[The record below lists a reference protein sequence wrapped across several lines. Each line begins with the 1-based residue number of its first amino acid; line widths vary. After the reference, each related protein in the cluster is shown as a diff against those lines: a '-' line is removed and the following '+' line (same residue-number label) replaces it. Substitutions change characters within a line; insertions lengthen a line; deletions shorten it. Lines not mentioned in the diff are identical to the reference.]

1 MKLHHLLAL
10 IAATVILGSAIA
22 ASAQPSNT
30 AAAPIT
36 SAPVYVPDYSKA
48 GQLLPDHVLDFDA
61 NSKSVDAKEGDDFAH
76 FTFNFT
82 NVSGGLV
89 AVLNVHPSCGC
100 TTAEMPPTPW
110 LLPAGTNAYIKLNVN
125 LEGKQGIL
133 FKSATFTT
141 DKGRRDLML
150 RINISPAP
158 PVKLTEEQMVAGIA
172 ASKVDRQAVFKGDC
186 ATCHIAKSQGLYG
199 DQLYKAICAI
209 CHEAEPRATMVP
221 DLGHL
226 KVPTN
231 EEFWRTWITYGK
243 PGSLMPAF
251 ANTQGGPLSD
261 FQIATL
267 SKYLCEI
274 HPSTVTNV
282 AQ

>member
-1 MKLHHLLAL
+1 MNLHRPLAL
-10 IAATVILGSAIA
+10 IAVTVFFASAIA
-22 ASAQPSNT
+22 ANAQSNNVVAT
-30 AAAPIT
+30 PA
-36 SAPVYVPDYSKA
+36 VYVPDYSHA

-61 NSKSVDAKEGDDFAH
+61 TSKSTDATEGDGFAH

-82 NVSGGLV
+82 NVSGAMV

-158 PVKLTEEQMVAGIA
+158 PMKLSGEQMAAGIA

-221 DLGHL
+221 DLAHL

-231 EEFWRTWITYGK
+231 VEFWKTWITYGK

-267 SKYLCEI
+267 AQYLSEI
-274 HPSTVTNV
+274 HPSTVTNA

>member
-1 MKLHHLLAL
+1 MKLHRLVAL
-10 IAATVILGSAIA
+10 IAVAGIFGSALA
-22 ASAQPSNT
+22 ASAQSSNVVAT
-30 AAAPIT
+30 
-36 SAPVYVPDYSKA
+36 APVYVPDYSHA
-48 GQLLPDHVLDFDA
+48 GQPLPDHILDFNA
-61 NSKSVDAKEGDDFAH
+61 TSQTVDAREGDDFAH

-82 NVSGGLV
+82 NVSGGLI

-158 PVKLTEEQMVAGIA
+158 AVKLSGEQMAAGIA
-172 ASKVDRQAVFKGDC
+172 AAKVDRQAVFQGDC
-186 ATCHIAKSQGLYG
+186 ATCHIGKSQGLYG

-221 DLGHL
+221 DLAHL

-251 ANTQGGPLSD
+251 ANSQRGPLSD

-267 SKYLCEI
+267 SRYLAQI
-274 HPSTVTNV
+274 HPSTATNI

>member
-1 MKLHHLLAL
+1 MKLRSALVKILCLGLLV
-10 IAATVILGSAIA
+10 AAAPLA
-22 ASAQPSNT
+22 ASAQSSNVVAT
-30 AAAPIT
+30 
-36 SAPVYVPDYSKA
+36 APVYVPDYSHA
-48 GQLLPDHVLDFDA
+48 GQPLPDHTLDFDA
-61 NSKSVDAKEGDDFAH
+61 TSKSLDVTQGEAFAV

-100 TTAEMPPTPW
+100 TTAETPPTPW
-110 LLPAGTNAYIKLNVN
+110 LLPVGTNAHIKLNVN

-158 PVKLTEEQMVAGIA
+158 AVKLTGQQMADGIQA
-172 ASKVDRQAVFKGDC
+172 AKVDRQAVFKGDC
-186 ATCHIAKSQGLYG
+186 ATCHIGKSQGLYG

-209 CHEAEPRATMVP
+209 CHEADPRASMVP
-221 DLGHL
+221 DLAHL
-226 KVPTN
+226 KVATN
-231 EEFWRTWITYGK
+231 MEFWKTWITYGK

-251 ANTQGGPLSD
+251 ANSQGGPLSD

-267 SKYLCEI
+267 SAYLAQI
-274 HPSTVTNV
+274 HPSTVTNA